1 VGQSGRRRGAGAV
14 RRQEVAALRR
24 ALEGAGY
31 HEERL
36 RSELKLR
43 SRFVAPARGR
53 HDLYLER
60 VGDAGAF
67 ATLTRLFLLE
77 TAVDPAAAAD
87 ALAPLALPDAAA
99 LGLVRLEPAAVV
111 PLVRI
116 APFEGLLI
124 VSDKGEWDETDV
136 PADFVPGLTGAGTSL
151 ARLTPREHVGAAL
164 DLGTGS
170 GIHALLAA
178 RRADRVVATD
188 VNPRALA
195 FAGLNAE
202 LNGLTNVELRA
213 GDLFEP
219 VAGERFDLIVANPP
233 FVVGPDR
240 RYVFRDGGPGFV
252 ERVVRGAAAVLHDGG
267 VAVVSV
273 GWAHDGADAWGEPR
287 RWLERG
293 GCDAVVLRFVDLDL
307 LSNGWSYTRDAEVST
322 RWANAL
328 RGGGFAAVSYGEIA
342 LRRRAGGG
350 RIATVD
356 LVGKDTPGSG
366 AHVARMLRNL
376 EWLDANE
383 ERLASAPFEPAEGLE
398 LRLVEQLGASA
409 DEPRPARLALR
420 RGLPVV
426 VDADDALVSAVR
438 RGTAGGDPALV
449 PAVRTL
455 FENGLLTPT

>member
-1 VGQSGRRRGAGAV
+1 MRG
-14 RRQEVAALRR
+14 
-24 ALEGAGY
+24 
-31 HEERL
+31 
-36 RSELKLR
+36 
-43 SRFVAPARGR
+43 RFVAPASGR
-53 HDLYLER
+53 YGLYLER
-60 VGDAGAF
+60 IGSDGAF

-77 TAVDPAAAAD
+77 TPVHAAAAAA
-87 ALAPLALPDAAA
+87 ALAPLALPEAAA
-99 LGLVRLEPAAVV
+99 LGLVRIESEAVV

-116 APFEGLLI
+116 APFDGLRI
-124 VSDKGEWDETDV
+124 VSDKGEWDENDV

-178 RRADRVVATD
+178 RRAGRVVATD

-195 FAGLNAE
+195 FAELNAE
-202 LNGLTNVELRA
+202 LNGIANVELRA
-213 GDLFEP
+213 GDLFDP
-219 VAGERFDLIVANPP
+219 VAGESFDLIVANPP

-252 ERVVRGAAAVLHDGG
+252 ERVVRGATGALGDGG

-273 GWAHDGADAWGEPR
+273 GWPHDRVDAWTEPK
-287 RWLERG
+287 RWLDGG
-293 GCDAVVLRFVDLDL
+293 GCDAIVLRFVDLDP
-307 LSNGWSYTRDAEVST
+307 LSNGWSYTRDAEVSA
-322 RWANAL
+322 RWADDL
-328 RGGGFAAVSYGEIA
+328 RAGGFAAVSYGEIV

-356 LVGKDTPGSG
+356 LTGKDTTSAG
-366 AHVARMLRNL
+366 AHVVRMLRNL

-383 ERLASAPFEPAEGLE
+383 DGLASASFEPADGLE
-398 LRLVEQLGASA
+398 LRVVEQLGAAA

-426 VDADDALVSAVR
+426 VEADDALVAAVR
-438 RGTAGGDPALV
+438 RGTAAGDPALV

-455 FENGLLTPT
+455 FENGLVTPT